1 MGLFKRKKS
10 TISVEEWLEQRQQ
23 ENQRQHEEDEK
34 QTKEQIE
41 WLKKEGVYLVQPS
54 NGLLVELASK
64 NDNNI
69 LKTILIDLAE
79 NIVKTFLH
87 EMYDFTFQ
95 RKDNR
100 ILICCQ
106 DFITATEIRTLWK

>member
-41 WLKKEGVYLVQPS
+41 WLKKEGIYLVQPS

-79 NIVKTFLH
+79 NIVNSFLA
-87 EMYDFTFQ
+87 ETYDLILQ
-95 RKDNR
+95 RKGDRLFIN
-100 ILICCQ
+100 CQ
-106 DFITATEIRTLWK
+106 DFITATEIRALWK